1 MKKLIA
7 LVKNKTQL
15 FMIGGR
21 PAVGKTTL
29 SLQIIVELA
38 KYSKCLVYSLE
49 MGAKQIE
56 SKVISICKEQNI
68 GYNTIKNNI
77 VIDDC
82 YNLTIQKLKEDCL
95 KNKYDYVII
104 DYLQLLFANNKLK
117 DRNKELSNIVKD
129 LKQICEK
136 LNLSI
141 IVNSMAHRDCK
152 SRLNN
157 EILLKD
163 FRIDS
168 INLFDNIIIINES
181 DTDLKKIELYNKK
194 RQKTEL
200 NYIWNKDKLLIEDK
214 E

>member
-1 MKKLIA
+1 MKKLID

-104 DYLQLLFANNKLK
+104 DYLQLLSANNKLK

-129 LKQICEK
+129 LKQTFEE
-136 LNLSI
+136 LGLSI
-141 IVNSMAHRDCK
+141 IINSMAHRDCIYRPNK
-152 SRLNN
+152 

-163 FRIDS
+163 FRIE
-168 INLFDNIIIINES
+168 NIDLIDKVLIINES
-181 DTDLKKIELYNKK
+181 ETQLKKFELHNQERDKIELSY
-194 RQKTEL
+194 
-200 NYIWNKDKLLIEDK
+200 YWNEDKLKFE
-214 E
+214 